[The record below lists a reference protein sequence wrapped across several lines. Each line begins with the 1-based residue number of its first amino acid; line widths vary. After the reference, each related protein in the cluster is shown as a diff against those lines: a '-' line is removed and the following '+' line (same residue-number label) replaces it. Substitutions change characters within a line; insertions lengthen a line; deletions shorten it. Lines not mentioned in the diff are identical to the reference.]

1 MFEYK
6 VNYMEVKDS
15 IQINDNHSIEWGN
28 ATWTKDEAEEDK
40 DFSIRN
46 RFNKD
51 DGGYNHTGSKEIPWW
66 DFNSMII
73 ESIKRNHFSKE
84 ELANILK
91 EMAEHIEK

>member
-1 MFEYK
+1 
-6 VNYMEVKDS
+6 MEVKDS
-15 IQINDNHSIEWGN
+15 TPVKDRHSIEWGN
-28 ATWTKDEAEEDK
+28 ATWTEDEDEDNK

-46 RFNKD
+46 RYDKEG
-51 DGGYNHTGSKEIPWW
+51 GGYNHTGSKEIPWW

-91 EMAEHIEK
+91 EISEHIKK